1 MKNYLSLRVMK
12 PVFQKIVSPLMALL
26 VLFSTM
32 SFTVDMHYC
41 GGHLVD
47 KAIFSEVKKCGMV
60 TERSRSMEMES
71 KTAENNVKKSSCCE
85 DISVTVEGQEELKI
99 SFDKHELQTLQFALL
114 FSYSYASL
122 FEPLS
127 EKHIPFDQ
135 YSPPRLTLDRYI
147 LNETFLI

>member
-1 MKNYLSLRVMK
+1 MN

-47 KAIFSEVKKCGMV
+47 KAIFSEVKKCGM
-60 TERSRSMEMES
+60 EMDS
-71 KTAENNVKKSSCCE
+71 KTAEETVNKASCCE
-85 DISVTVEGQEELKI
+85 DISITVEGQEELKL

-114 FSYSYASL
+114 FSYSYLNL

-127 EKHIPFDQ
+127 EKHIPFDH
-135 YSPPRLTLDRYI
+135 YSPPRLVVDIHL
-147 LNETFLI
+147 LNETYLI

>member
-1 MKNYLSLRVMK
+1 
-12 PVFQKIVSPLMALL
+12 MALL

-47 KAIFSEVKKCGMV
+47 KAIFSEVKKCGM
-60 TERSRSMEMES
+60 EMES
-71 KTAENNVKKSSCCE
+71 KNADSTIQKPSCCE
-85 DISVTVEGQEELKI
+85 DISITIEGQEELKI
-99 SFDKHELQTLQFALL
+99 SFDKHELQTLQFAIL

-122 FEPLS
+122 FEPLL

-147 LNETFLI
+147 LNETYLI

>member
-1 MKNYLSLRVMK
+1 MN

-47 KAIFSEVKKCGMV
+47 KAIFSKVKKCGM
-60 TERSRSMEMES
+60 EMDSE
-71 KTAENNVKKSSCCE
+71 TADNTIQKPSCCE
-85 DISVTVEGQEELKI
+85 DITITVEGQEELKV
-99 SFDKHELQTLQFALL
+99 SFEKHELQTLQFALL

-127 EKHIPFDQ
+127 EKHIPFDD
-135 YSPPRLTLDRYI
+135 YSPPRLTIERI
-147 LNETFLI
+147 VLNETYLI

>member
-1 MKNYLSLRVMK
+1 
-12 PVFQKIVSPLMALL
+12 MALL

-47 KAIFSEVKKCGMV
+47 KAIFSEVKKCGM
-60 TERSRSMEMES
+60 EMES
-71 KTAENNVKKSSCCE
+71 KTVENTTQKASCCE
-85 DISVTVEGQEELKI
+85 DISITVEGQEELKI
-99 SFDKHELQTLQFALL
+99 SLEKHQLQTLQFAAL
-114 FSYSYASL
+114 FSYSYLSG

-127 EKHIPFDQ
+127 EKHIPFDH
-135 YSPPRLTLDRYI
+135 YSPPRLFSDLFI

>member
-1 MKNYLSLRVMK
+1 MKKYLSLSLMK

-47 KAIFSEVKKCGMV
+47 KAIFSEVKKCGM
-60 TERSRSMEMES
+60 EMES
-71 KTAENNVKKSSCCE
+71 KTAENNVKKTSCCE
-85 DISVTVEGQEELKI
+85 DISVTVKGQEELKV

-135 YSPPRLTLDRYI
+135 YSPPRLTIDRI
-147 LNETFLI
+147 VLNETYLI

>member
-1 MKNYLSLRVMK
+1 
-12 PVFQKIVSPLMALL
+12 MALL

-47 KAIFSEVKKCGMV
+47 KAIFSEVKKCGM
-60 TERSRSMEMES
+60 EMES
-71 KTAENNVKKSSCCE
+71 EASENTVKKTSCCE
-85 DISVTVEGQEELKI
+85 DISITVEGQEELKV
-99 SFDKHELQTLQFALL
+99 SFDKHELQTLQFALM

-147 LNETFLI
+147 LNETYLI

>member
-12 PVFQKIVSPLMALL
+12 PVFQKIVSPIMALL

-47 KAIFSEVKKCGMV
+47 KAIFSEVKKCGM
-60 TERSRSMEMES
+60 EMES
-71 KTAENNVKKSSCCE
+71 EASENTVKKASCCE
-85 DISVTVEGQEELKI
+85 DVSITVEGQEELKI
-99 SFDKHELQTLQFALL
+99 SFDKHELQTLQFAIL
-114 FSYSYASL
+114 FSYTYQSL

-127 EKHIPFDQ
+127 EKHIPFDD
-135 YSPPRLTLDRYI
+135 YSPPRLTIDRI
-147 LNETFLI
+147 VLNETYLI